1 MTVADSMPARFDVFL
16 VGLGADDGG
25 RTCFFLSPLFVS
37 ENELFV
43 GFRLASRRVVVIRER
58 GRSKVFLTLF
68 EKDTCENGENV
79 RIDVKTCEFDE
90 IGLKCRE

>member
-25 RTCFFLSPLFVS
+25 GTCFFLSPLFVS

-68 EKDTCENGENV
+68 EKDICENGENV
-79 RIDVKTCEFDE
+79 RIDVKTCEFDKN
-90 IGLKCRE
+90 GLKCRE